1 VLKVVSIFFPMIP
14 IFWSLF
20 DQHSS
25 SWIRQSKMM
34 DLTLWADMKFDPSQV
49 PALNPVLVMI
59 FIPLMNLLYGL
70 FDRAGL
76 KTTPLRRITV
86 GMVLAAGSFVA
97 VALVQQRIDAAAP
110 GTVSV
115 WWQVVPYVLITLAE
129 VMVSIT
135 GLEFAY
141 TQAPRRMKSTV
152 MGFWLLAVATGNILT
167 GLVAQ
172 FGGLALA
179 QFFWLFAGLMAGAA
193 VLFGIRSL
201 FYVPKDFAQA

>member
-1 VLKVVSIFFPMIP
+1 
-14 IFWSLF
+14 
-20 DQHSS
+20 
-25 SWIRQSKMM
+25 M
-34 DLTLWADMKFDPSQV
+34 DLTLWGGTKFDASQV
-49 PALNPVLVMI
+49 PALNPALVMI
-59 FIPLMNLLYGL
+59 FIPLLNLLYGVL
-70 FDRAGL
+70 DRAGL
-76 KTTPLRRITV
+76 KTTPLRRITF
-86 GMVLAAGSFVA
+86 GMFLASGSFVV
-97 VALVQQRIDAAAP
+97 VALAQQKIDAAPP

-115 WWQVVPYVLITLAE
+115 WFQFLPYVLITLAE

-193 VLFGIRSL
+193 VLFAIRGR
-201 FYVPKDFAQA
+201 FYVARDFTQT